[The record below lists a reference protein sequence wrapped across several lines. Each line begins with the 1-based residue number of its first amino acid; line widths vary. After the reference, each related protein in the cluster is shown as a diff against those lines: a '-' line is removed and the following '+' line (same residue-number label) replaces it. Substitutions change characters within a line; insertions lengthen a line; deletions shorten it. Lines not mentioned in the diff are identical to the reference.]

1 MSNNIPNRPYTKQEH
16 NGDYES
22 FKKDFVK
29 QFKVEP
35 EIFNE
40 EIRHIDE
47 LANGRVKTYFFD
59 IKRSDATIPVGKQ
72 SEEAFYKKG
81 KKSYSDY
88 IARKQIKVWL
98 ENHGANFSCYFGD
111 NVSISYSPTGIVGS
125 GKQYETLC
133 RLTNVPSYVG
143 WGGLSQTQER
153 IHNSTRA
160 EANKEID
167 LLESA

>member
-1 MSNNIPNRPYTKQEH
+1 MAKNTPNRSYTKQEYD
-16 NGDYES
+16 GDYES
-22 FKKDFVK
+22 FKKDFMK
-29 QFKVEP
+29 QFEVEP

-47 LANGRVKTYFFD
+47 FANGRVKTYFFD
-59 IKRSDATIPVGKQ
+59 IKRSNATIQIGKQ
-72 SEEAFYKKG
+72 SEEVFYKKG
-81 KKSYSDY
+81 RKSYSDY

-111 NVSISYSPTGIVGS
+111 NVSISYAPTGIVGS

-133 RLTNVPSYVG
+133 RLTNIPSHVG
-143 WGGLSQTQER
+143 WRGLSQTQER

-160 EANKEID
+160 EANRELTKLIV
-167 LLESA
+167 